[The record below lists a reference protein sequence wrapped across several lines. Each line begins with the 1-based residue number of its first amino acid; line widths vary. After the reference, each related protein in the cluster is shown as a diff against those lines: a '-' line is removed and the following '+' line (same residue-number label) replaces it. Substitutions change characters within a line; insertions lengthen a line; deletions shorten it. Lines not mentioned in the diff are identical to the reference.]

1 MTQRA
6 SHATARG
13 ADLYLGMCG
22 REAGGICV
30 WFFGS
35 VAGLVAPGLQLS
47 FETTSFTME
56 TQLKMMAVAQ
66 PRMPAKNMN
75 STTWTAKTANLKF
88 NVMRPIRVKR
98 HVADIFGKFSG
109 RLQPHSET
117 ALTVWGRS
125 CIVNLYKGI
134 VVLGMS
140 IGMRRPRVNGGP
152 GGLTLP
158 CGEIG
163 KVCQFI

>member
-1 MTQRA
+1 M
-6 SHATARG
+6 
-13 ADLYLGMCG
+13 
-22 REAGGICV
+22 
-30 WFFGS
+30 
-35 VAGLVAPGLQLS
+35 S

-56 TQLKMMAVAQ
+56 TQLKRIAVAQ

-75 STTWTAKTANLKF
+75 STTWTARTANLKF

-98 HVADIFGKFSG
+98 HAADIFGKFSG

-140 IGMRRPRVNGGP
+140 IGMRRPRVNDASE
-152 GGLTLP
+152 GLTLETGGLAKYANLSKMEMRCP
-158 CGEIG
+158 YADAQCEPA
-163 KVCQFI
+163 QRT